1 MTISKTTTNLST
13 LKINYLTEE
22 QYQDALENQQINEN
36 EIYMTPGEGSID
48 ATATPTTN
56 KISKFDTNAKM
67 NSTDMTAAQ
76 VEDFVENL
84 DVGGGG
90 GNHGIPAGGSN
101 GQILA
106 KNSATDYDVTWINN
120 SGGVPSGGTTGQV
133 LAKASNSDYAVEW
146 VNQGGGFN
154 VTSATLNASDWDNN
168 SQTVSVT
175 GVTATDIIIASPAPA
190 SHDDYVMDNIRC
202 AAQATG
208 ELTFTCDFTPSI
220 DVDVNLIIAAV
231 Q

>member
-22 QYQDALENQQINEN
+22 QYQDALENQQINED
-36 EIYMTPGEGSID
+36 EIYMTPGEGNID

-101 GQILA
+101 GQVLA
-106 KNSATDYDVTWINN
+106 KNSNTDYDVTWVDMPTMAATVVILPAANWSN
-120 SGGVPSGGTTGQV
+120 GTIT
-133 LAKASNSDYAVEW
+133 
-146 VNQGGGFN
+146 VN
-154 VTSATLNASDWDNN
+154 AP
-168 SQTVSVT
+168 
-175 GVTATDIIIASPAPA
+175 GVTASNAILVSPAPA
-190 SHDDYVMDNIRC
+190 SYDEYIINNVRC
-202 AAQATG
+202 TAQGTG
-208 ELTFTCDFTPSI
+208 TLTFSNDFTPGA
-220 DVDVNLIIAAV
+220 DLTVNIFIVNAVTIIQSAT
-231 Q
+231 

>member
-22 QYQDALENQQINEN
+22 QYQDALENQEINEN
-36 EIYMTPGEGSID
+36 EIYMTPGEGNID

-76 VEDFVENL
+76 VEDFIENL

-106 KNSATDYDVTWINN
+106 KNSSTDYDVTWVDAGGAGSLITGSVELTTNGWSNN
-120 SGGVPSGGTTGQV
+120 T
-133 LAKASNSDYAVEW
+133 
-146 VNQGGGFN
+146 
-154 VTSATLNASDWDNN
+154 
-168 SQTVSVT
+168 QTVT
-175 GVTATDIIIASPAPA
+175 AAGVTASNVVLVNPAPA
-190 SHDDYVMDNIRC
+190 SYDEYVMNNVRC
-202 AAQATG
+202 TAQAANS
-208 ELTFTCDFTPSI
+208 LTFTCDFVPSDAI
-220 DVDVNLIIAAV
+220 TINLIIAGAIQMYNGGV
-231 Q
+231 E

>member
-84 DVGGGG
+84 DIHGGGG
-90 GNHGIPAGGSN
+90 G
-101 GQILA
+101 
-106 KNSATDYDVTWINN
+106 
-120 SGGVPSGGTTGQV
+120 
-133 LAKASNSDYAVEW
+133 
-146 VNQGGGFN
+146 GGGAGSLITGSVELTAN
-154 VTSATLNASDWDNN
+154 GWSNN
-168 SQTVSVT
+168 TQTVAAA
-175 GVTATDIIIASPAPA
+175 GVTASNVVLVNPAPA
-190 SHDDYVMDNIRC
+190 SYDDYVINNVRC
-202 AAQATG
+202 TAQA
-208 ELTFTCDFTPSI
+208 ENSLTFTCDFVPSDAI
-220 DVDVNLIIAAV
+220 TVNLIIAGAIQMYNGGV
-231 Q
+231 E

>member
-22 QYQDALENQQINEN
+22 QYQDALENQEINED
-36 EIYMTPGEGSID
+36 EIYMTPGEGNID

-106 KNSATDYDVTWINN
+106 KNSATDYDVTWVDMPTMTAAVITLPAANWSN
-120 SGGVPSGGTTGQV
+120 GTLT
-133 LAKASNSDYAVEW
+133 
-146 VNQGGGFN
+146 VN
-154 VTSATLNASDWDNN
+154 AP
-168 SQTVSVT
+168 
-175 GVTATDIIIASPAPA
+175 GVTTSNVILVTPAPA
-190 SHDDYVMDNIRC
+190 SYDDYVINNVRC
-202 AAQATG
+202 TAQGTG
-208 ELTFTCDFTPSI
+208 TLTFSNDFTPGTDI
-220 DVDVNLIIAAV
+220 AVNIFIVNAV
-231 Q
+231 TVVPSAT

>member
-36 EIYMTPGEGSID
+36 EIYMTPGEGNID

-101 GQILA
+101 GQVLA
-106 KNSATDYDVTWINN
+106 KNSNTDYDVTWVDAGS
-120 SGGVPSGGTTGQV
+120 SG
-133 LAKASNSDYAVEW
+133 
-146 VNQGGGFN
+146 
-154 VTSATLNASDWDNN
+154 ATLTVLSTTLTTAGWENN
-168 SQTVSVT
+168 EQTVNVAGITSTMV
-175 GVTATDIIIASPAPA
+175 VLVNPAPA
-190 SHDDYVMDNIRC
+190 SYDEYVINNVRC
-202 AAQATG
+202 TAQGTG
-208 ELTFTCDFTPSI
+208 TLTFTCDFVPANAI
-220 DVDVNLIIAAV
+220 NVNLIVAEAV
-231 Q
+231 TIPTYNGGVE